1 MDRDQK
7 LVDLV
12 TTMEDVCSFADTI
25 QSIPKKLQL
34 LEDIITKILKQI
46 VECAI
51 FIREYTGKGFSG
63 QDPSVYTEAH
73 DPDVV
78 YS

>member
-1 MDRDQK
+1 MK
-7 LVDLV
+7 
-12 TTMEDVCSFADTI
+12 DVCSFADTI

-51 FIREYTGKGFSG
+51 FIREYTGRGFSG
-63 QDPSVYTEAH
+63 QHPSVYTEAL